1 MSHSPLK
8 RFLVNT
14 WEVVEIIVIAF
25 VTVFLVRTFIAQPFL
40 VNGASMEP
48 TYSDGHYL
56 LVDELSYY
64 FHKPTRGDAI
74 VLRYPGNDK
83 TFFIKRIIGL
93 PGESITIANNLVA
106 VSTPENS
113 NEAIILKELYLP
125 PGTITAGDQEI
136 LLSEDEYFV
145 MGDNRTNSFDSR
157 NWGPLPED
165 HIIGLVRLRIFPLNK
180 FGIIKTPATQ

>member
-1 MSHSPLK
+1 MISRSFK
-8 RFLVNT
+8 RFLVNS

-48 TYSDGHYL
+48 NYSDGNYL

-64 FHKPTRGDAI
+64 FEAPHRGDVI

-83 TFFIKRIIGL
+83 TFFIKRVVGL
-93 PGESITIANNLVA
+93 PGELITITNGLVA
-106 VSTPENS
+106 VSASSTP
-113 NEAIILKELYLP
+113 NEATVIKESYLP
-125 PGTITAGDQEI
+125 TGTVTTGDQEI
-136 LLSEDEYFV
+136 LLGDEEYFV

-157 NWGPLPED
+157 NWGPLPKD
-165 HIIGLVRLRIFPLNK
+165 HIIGLVRLRIFPLNR
-180 FGIIKTPATQ
+180 FGIIKTPEL